1 MNTTQVHTLHQQHWR
16 STYYGSEGPGG
27 GDLRGGEGE
36 GVSVGGEDH
45 SLRGRSFLETVST
58 KDPYPVTDVVTAA
71 IHSCWVPFNMTTTDF
86 DNVHNVVCGTARI
99 VTCAAPDTFI
109 EEQECYHNPWYTCVL
124 LVNNKTTLTWFSPV

>member
-1 MNTTQVHTLHQQHWR
+1 MNTIYTGAYTTPAT

-58 KDPYPVTDVVTAA
+58 KDPYPVADVVTAA
-71 IHSCWVPFNMTTTDF
+71 INSCWVPFNMTTSDF
-86 DNVHNVVCGTARI
+86 DNVHNVVCGTVRI
-99 VTCAAPDTFI
+99 VTCVAPDTYI
-109 EEQECYHNPWYTCVL
+109 QEQECYHNPWYTCAL